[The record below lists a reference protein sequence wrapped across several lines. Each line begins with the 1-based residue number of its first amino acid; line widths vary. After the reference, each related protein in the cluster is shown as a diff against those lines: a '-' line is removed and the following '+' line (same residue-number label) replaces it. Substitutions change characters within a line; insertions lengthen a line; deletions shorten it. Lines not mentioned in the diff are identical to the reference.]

1 MDKKSTNKEFD
12 LISKKAFS
20 ALLEIKEQIY
30 KNLNE
35 LMKLKKTGK
44 SIDKKIELTI
54 AELEKEL
61 EALNKIEKQFTIG
74 GILIKWKEV
83 KRPS

>member
-74 GILIKWKEV
+74 GILIK
-83 KRPS
+83 